1 MFKFLFKGIW
11 RDKSR
16 SLFSVIV
23 VAISVG
29 LVLIYSGFVAGMF
42 DDMLRNTAVL
52 MTGHT
57 KVMTKA
63 YAEEAEQMPNDLALV
78 GVDEIMANLNTTYPD
93 MFWSPRIMFG
103 GLLDIPDENGETKSQ
118 GPMMAFGVDLLSEDS
133 RQAELWEMDVKLVE
147 GRPIADRDEIVLST
161 KFAER
166 LGVELGE
173 TATFIGSTM
182 HGAFTT
188 YNFTI
193 VGFYALGMGSQ
204 DASMAIV
211 DIEGARMA
219 LDMQD
224 SASEIMGFWHDMHYP
239 DEFAVARKAEY
250 NAANTNDDIFGVTM
264 LALRDQNLM
273 GQMVDFMDAAL
284 LIILLVFMTIVT
296 VVLWNLGLMNG
307 LRRYGEIGIRLALG
321 ESKGHVYRSMILEAA
336 MIGVIGTVIGTI
348 IGISLTYWMQEVGI
362 DYSELMENMNYPMSA
377 IMRSRVTPDQFY
389 IGFIPGVFATV
400 LGTMLAGRG
409 IYKREMA
416 QLFKEL
422 ET

>member
-118 GPMMAFGVDLLSEDS
+118 GPMMAFGVDLLSEGS

-362 DYSELMENMNYPMSA
+362 DYSELMETMNYPMSA
-377 IMRSRVTPDQFY
+377 VMRSRVTPDQFY

>member
-29 LVLIYSGFVAGMF
+29 LVLLYSGFVAGMF

-52 MTGHT
+52 ITGHT
-57 KVMTKA
+57 KVVTKA

-78 GVDEIMANLNTTYPD
+78 GVDEIMADLNTTYPD

-118 GPMMAFGVDLLSEDS
+118 GPMMAFGVDLLSEGS

-147 GRPIADRDEIVLST
+147 GRHIAERDEMLLST

-166 LGVELGE
+166 LGVEIGE
-173 TATFIGSTM
+173 IATFIGSTM

-239 DEFAVARKAEY
+239 DEFAVSRKQEF
-250 NAANTNDDIFGVTM
+250 NAANKGNDIFGLTM

-273 GQMVDFMDAAL
+273 GPMVDFMDAAL
-284 LIILLVFMTIVT
+284 LIMLLIFMTIVT

-321 ESKGHVYRSMILEAA
+321 ESKGHVYRSMILEAV
-336 MIGVIGTVIGTI
+336 MIGVIGTVVGSI

-362 DYSELMENMNYPMSA
+362 DYSELMENLNYPMSA
-377 IMRSRVTPDQFY
+377 IMRSRVTPDLFY

>member
-29 LVLIYSGFVAGMF
+29 LVLIYAGFVSGMF

-57 KVMTKA
+57 KVVTKA

-78 GVDEIMANLNTTYPD
+78 GVDEIIADLSTTYPD

-118 GPMMAFGVDLLSEDS
+118 GPMMAFGVDLLSEGS

-147 GRPIADRDEIVLST
+147 GRSIAGRDEMLLST

-166 LGVELGE
+166 LEVEIGE

-193 VGFYALGMGSQ
+193 VGLYALGMGSQ

-219 LDMQD
+219 LDMED

-250 NAANTNDDIFGVTM
+250 NAANNSDDIFGVTM
-264 LALRDQNLM
+264 LALRDQNFM

-321 ESKGHVYRSMILEAA
+321 ESKGHVYRSMILEAV
-336 MIGVIGTVIGTI
+336 MIGFIGTVIGTI

-362 DYSELMENMNYPMSA
+362 DYSKLMENLNYPMSA

-389 IGFIPGVFATV
+389 IGFIPGVFATM

>member
-1 MFKFLFKGIW
+1 
-11 RDKSR
+11 
-16 SLFSVIV
+16 
-23 VAISVG
+23 
-29 LVLIYSGFVAGMF
+29 
-42 DDMLRNTAVL
+42 
-52 MTGHT
+52 
-57 KVMTKA
+57 
-63 YAEEAEQMPNDLALV
+63 
-78 GVDEIMANLNTTYPD
+78 
-93 MFWSPRIMFG
+93 
-103 GLLDIPDENGETKSQ
+103 
-118 GPMMAFGVDLLSEDS
+118 
-133 RQAELWEMDVKLVE
+133 KLVE
-147 GRPIADRDEIVLST
+147 GRQIAERDEILLST

-166 LGVELGE
+166 LEVEIGE

-193 VGFYALGMGSQ
+193 VGLYALGMGSQ

-239 DEFAVARKAEY
+239 DELAVARKQEF
-250 NAANTNDDIFGVTM
+250 NAANNDDDIFGLTM

-273 GQMVDFMDAAL
+273 GPMVDFMDAAL
-284 LIILLVFMTIVT
+284 MIMLLIFMTIVT

-321 ESKGHVYRSMILEAA
+321 ESKGHVYRSMIMEAV
-336 MIGVIGTVIGTI
+336 MIGFIGTVVGSI

-362 DYSELMENMNYPMSA
+362 DYSELMESMNYPMSA

>member
-1 MFKFLFKGIW
+1 
-11 RDKSR
+11 
-16 SLFSVIV
+16 
-23 VAISVG
+23 
-29 LVLIYSGFVAGMF
+29 
-42 DDMLRNTAVL
+42 
-52 MTGHT
+52 
-57 KVMTKA
+57 
-63 YAEEAEQMPNDLALV
+63 
-78 GVDEIMANLNTTYPD
+78 
-93 MFWSPRIMFG
+93 
-103 GLLDIPDENGETKSQ
+103 
-118 GPMMAFGVDLLSEDS
+118 
-133 RQAELWEMDVKLVE
+133 MDVKLVE

-362 DYSELMENMNYPMSA
+362 DYSELMETMNYPMSA
-377 IMRSRVTPDQFY
+377 VMRSRVTPDQFY